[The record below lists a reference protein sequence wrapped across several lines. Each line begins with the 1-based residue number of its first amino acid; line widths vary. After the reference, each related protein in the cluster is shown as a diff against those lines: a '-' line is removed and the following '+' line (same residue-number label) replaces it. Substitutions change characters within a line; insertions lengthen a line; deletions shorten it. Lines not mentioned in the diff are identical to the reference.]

1 MCFYAVFLK
10 AAHAEVV
17 YADRLHAGGGDMPC
31 AILCYVNEVL
41 IKIIALPT
49 ARGVACLEQ
58 DTFAALQVVRLEL
71 GGGDGGLV
79 MNFNHPTGSEYG
91 IQRQGFHGD
100 AAIDEVPRG
109 IHVRTGMRAEAHV
122 GEIARTAVGV
132 ANGLVQARL
141 EPGIT
146 GPMHHA
152 VANRNAD
159 VDPAHAEKLNPKTK
173 IQNPKLIETAGFKVV
188 FVHAEIM
195 AELV

>member
-17 YADRLHAGGGDMPC
+17 HADRLHAGGGDMPC
-31 AILCYVNEVL
+31 AILSYVNEVL
-41 IKIIALPT
+41 IKIIALPA

-58 DTFAALQVVRLEL
+58 DTLAALQVLRFEF
-71 GGGDGGLV
+71 GGRDGGLV
-79 MNFNHPTGSEYG
+79 INFNHPTGSEYG

-132 ANGLVQARL
+132 ANGFVQARL

-146 GPMHHA
+146 GPMHHTF
-152 VANRNAD
+152 ANRNAD
-159 VDPAHAEKLNPKTK
+159 VDPAHAEKLNLKTK
-173 IQNPKLIETAGFKVV
+173 IQNPKLIETAGFQVV
-188 FVHAEIM
+188 FVHTEIM
-195 AELV
+195 AEFV